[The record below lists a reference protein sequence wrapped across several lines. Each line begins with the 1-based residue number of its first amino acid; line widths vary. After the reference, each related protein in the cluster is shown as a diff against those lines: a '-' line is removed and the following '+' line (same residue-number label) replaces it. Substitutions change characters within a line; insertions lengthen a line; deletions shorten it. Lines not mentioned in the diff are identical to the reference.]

1 MNFAELSDLAV
12 EMTVIWVIDSS
23 ALIDFKMIVPIGEQ
37 WEFFRTLDDLVDNSM
52 IAMPR
57 QVIREVGEITHPD
70 VPGAWASSVRKR
82 MVHPLD
88 VDYQV
93 LGMVMETAGDVV
105 DASKDEEDA
114 DPYVLA
120 LALQLQ
126 SIGYEVRVVT
136 SDVVDRIPIRIS
148 LETACHRMSVRTLS
162 PEDFVVAIRAESP

>member
-1 MNFAELSDLAV
+1 VNFAELSDLAV

-70 VPGAWASSVRKR
+70 VPGAWASSVRK
-82 MVHPLD
+82 
-88 VDYQV
+88 
-93 LGMVMETAGDVV
+93 GMVMETAGDVV